1 MKKNLLTLSAILA
14 TSLSFS
20 QVVMSE
26 NFDGGTTL
34 PAGWTQSNVDGL
46 TPNSNLPISFGSN
59 AWVVA
64 ALSAGNNIAVS
75 TSWYSSPGTSN
86 DWLISPQIAV
96 PNATGYECQFD
107 VKASDPSYPDGF
119 KVYISTTGN
128 TVADFGTTPVLTV
141 PAAPSAAFTMQSINL
156 DAYQGQNIYV
166 AIQNYSND
174 MYMLFLDNFKVRKPV
189 NDDAIL
195 VSSTIEHYTLIN
207 TSKILNLTVKN
218 DGANPITSVTVEWND
233 GTPHSQT
240 IATNIA
246 LNATANISHPIAVSS
261 STAIEKDIAITIT
274 QVNGNTDPNPSNN
287 TGSDFIAFVS
297 QNSPK
302 VVVIEEGT
310 GTWCGWCPR
319 GAVAMEYMDQNHAAT
334 FAGIAVHNNDPMTVT
349 AYDAGAAFSGFPG
362 ANVDRV
368 ILGGDVSNADF
379 ETYHNDRKDLITPAS
394 IDVVSSGSG
403 NTVSLTVNATFRTA
417 ISSADSKYR
426 LAVVMS
432 EDNVTGTSSGYSQSN
447 YYSSSSNNVPLTGA
461 GHNWQTEP
469 NPVPAASMEY
479 DHVGR
484 ALLGGYN
491 GQANS
496 VPTTIADGQTI
507 SYNFTYNVP
516 ATSNRS
522 NMHAVAML
530 INQITGEILNAKSV
544 SVGTAGLTEAST
556 INMEVYPNPASEA
569 VNVKFD
575 GKGGSYQVSLIDLTG
590 RTVASSQVDANGVTS
605 VAIPVKGLKAGSYLV
620 SVANET
626 GSFTQQVVVK

>member
-64 ALSAGNNIAVS
+64 QYSAGNNIAVS
-75 TSWYSSPGTSN
+75 TSWYSSPGTSD

-174 MYMLFLDNFKVRKPV
+174 KYLLFLDNFKVRKPV

-195 VSSTIEHYTLIN
+195 VSSTLNRYSLTNTNNTLG
-207 TSKILNLTVKN
+207 LTVKN
-218 DGANPITSVTVEWND
+218 DGANPITSITVDWND
-233 GTPHSQT
+233 GTSHSNV
-240 IATNIA
+240 ISTNIA
-246 LNATANISHPIAVSS
+246 PGATATINHPVPVSYATVVEENISVEITAVNSNS
-261 STAIEKDIAITIT
+261 D
-274 QVNGNTDPNPSNN
+274 GNPSNN
-287 TGSDFIAFVS
+287 TSANIINTVS
-297 QNSPK
+297 QNSTK
-302 VVVIEEGT
+302 VVLIEEGT
-310 GTWCGWCPR
+310 GTWCGYCPR
-319 GAVAMEYMDQNHAAT
+319 GAVAMDYMDQNHPTT
-334 FAGIAVHNNDPMTVT
+334 FAGVAVHNGDPMTVT
-349 AYDAGAAFSGFPG
+349 AYDNGADFSGFPG

-368 ILGGDVSNADF
+368 ILGGDVSNNDF
-379 ETYHNDRKDLITPAS
+379 ETYHNDRKDLIVPAGLDLTAT
-394 IDVVSSGSG
+394 ING
-403 NTVSLTVNATFRTA
+403 NAITLNASATFRTPFTA
-417 ISSADSKYR
+417 SNFR
-426 LAVVMS
+426 LGVIMS
-432 EDNVTGTSSGYSQSN
+432 EDNVTGTGSGYNQTN
-447 YYSSSSNNVPLTGA
+447 YYANNALGA
-461 GHNWQTEP
+461 MGGFESLP
-469 NPVPAASMEY
+469 DPVPAAQMVY
-479 DHVGR
+479 NHVGR
-484 ALLGGYN
+484 ALLGGY
-491 GQANS
+491 
-496 VPTTIADGQTI
+496 DGQTG
-507 SYNFTYNVP
+507 SVP
-516 ATSNRS
+516 AAITDGQVVNYTFNYTVPSTSVRG
-522 NMHAVAML
+522 NMHATLVL
-530 INQITGEILNAKSV
+530 IDQANGEVVNAKQIPLTQLSV
-544 SVGTAGLTEAST
+544 AENTT